1 MRSSMRVYTSS
12 ERVSQ
17 FLSPLHADSQTFFMF
32 KFCASPISQVFLVFV
47 NCIVFNN
54 IIRHHAFLPI
64 SFPIFLRFR
73 TISIQ
78 MFIIIFVFVQVA
90 QTKTSCYC
98 PLDQLRGVYPK
109 ESQTLFSQ
117 TKLVVSANCIIYLIA
132 WCAVEVVFYIVF
144 CHY

>member
-1 MRSSMRVYTSS
+1 MKCDVRVFHLMFMIRYKRIQSHKISMRSSMRIYTSS

-32 KFCASPISQVFLVFV
+32 KLCASPISQVFLVFV

-78 MFIIIFVFVQVA
+78 IYDFSSLNVYYYIRFCA
-90 QTKTSCYC
+90 SC
-98 PLDQLRGVYPK
+98 
-109 ESQTLFSQ
+109 
-117 TKLVVSANCIIYLIA
+117 AN
-132 WCAVEVVFYIVF
+132 
-144 CHY
+144 